1 MPWINAQV
9 VAACDA
15 ADGVTDGVIANPRVC
30 NFRPEQL
37 LCKYFPANST
47 CLNVAQVE
55 TLENLYR
62 DYYETN
68 NTYIFPAYEKGSE
81 GMWPLTLSGNSWNLQ
96 PAYYAYQVLNVSLND
111 WDPYTLNYSTIELAQ
126 YINPWGV
133 ICDVPDLT
141 PYFNRNGKI
150 IHYHG
155 WADGLISS
163 RSSVDYYNTV
173 DRTLSGNFSDNYRL
187 FMVPGTSTIE
197 FYADRKE
204 CNIVQVVPVPGCS
217 IRIPRHSPSMQRR
230 ICTDS

>member
-1 MPWINAQV
+1 MPWINEQV

-30 NFRPEQL
+30 NFRPEKL
-37 LCKYFPANST
+37 LCKYFPENST

-81 GMWPLTLSGNSWNLQ
+81 GMWPLTLSGHSWNLQ
-96 PAYYAYQVLNVSLND
+96 PAYYAYQVLNVSLDN
-111 WDPYTLNYSTIELAQ
+111 WDPYTLNYSTIALAQ
-126 YINPWGV
+126 YINPGDV

-141 PYFNRNGKI
+141 PYINRNGKI

-163 RSSVDYYNTV
+163 RSSVDYYNAV

-187 FMVPGTSTIE
+187 FMVPGTVHNPLFS
-197 FYADRKE
+197 
-204 CNIVQVVPVPGCS
+204 
-217 IRIPRHSPSMQRR
+217 
-230 ICTDS
+230 